1 VKQHSDTWSFRLGKT
16 LAATTAL
23 APLLAGAGG
32 CSLDQFRK
40 DPVYVDPTNTCEQ
53 QALIDNCEDRDDQIL
68 LRQNRGGYIYTF
80 VDTVGSTISPTEG
93 SFKMERPGAAGSKY
107 AMHVKGKLA
116 ATGETFAGVGMDLRS
131 PRGGYNASRY
141 KGVSFLA
148 KTGPNATSHV
158 RFSIP
163 DINTDKDGKVCTEC
177 FNAFGIG
184 VELTEEW
191 TRYEV
196 AFSELKQDAGWGNP
210 RPPAVDASKLFN
222 VQWQVS
228 APGSV
233 FDIWIDDVSFIGCP

>member
-1 VKQHSDTWSFRLGKT
+1 MKQPLDTPVMK
-16 LAATTAL
+16 LAAATAFVL
-23 APLLAGAGG
+23 VGASG
-32 CSLDQFRK
+32 CSLEQFK
-40 DPVYVDPTNTCEQ
+40 HDPVYPKEAETCEQ
-53 QALIDNCEDRDDQIL
+53 QAMIDDGEDRDDQIL
-68 LRQNRGGYIYTF
+68 VRQNRGGFIYTF
-80 VDTVGSTISPTEG
+80 VDTVGSTILPTESG
-93 SFKMERPGAAGSKY
+93 FKMERGGAHGSKY
-107 AMHVKGKLA
+107 AVHITGKVA
-116 ATGETFAGVGMDLRS
+116 ATGETFAGVGMDLRN

-148 KTGPNATSHV
+148 KVGPKSTGHV

-163 DINTDKDGKVCTEC
+163 DVNTDKDGKVCTEC

-184 VELTEEW
+184 VDLTEEW

-196 AFSELKQDAGWGNP
+196 AFSELKQEAGWGNP
-210 RPPAVDASKLFN
+210 RPAALEINKLFN